1 MAWANLITSCTAGM
15 ALRAV
20 FGCTPCVPT
29 MNSDTTPASS
39 SRWASVTSCRAIG
52 PKRLLCGEAY
62 TPSIS
67 NDLLLAMIPNVFPLV
82 VLLGVM
88 VLAGVP
94 LKPSTILVFSIAFG
108 IAVDDSIHMMGRFTH
123 LLACGFGRRRAVRGA
138 LRDTGPALVM
148 STLVVT
154 AGFSLLLISRFELL
168 FLVGLLTATTAVT
181 ALVADLFLFPA
192 LLELRRGRKEML
204 PSPSSVDSGGTAG
217 C

>member
-1 MAWANLITSCTAGM
+1 MAHTFSFHV
-15 ALRAV
+15 LRS
-20 FGCTPCVPT
+20 FG
-29 MNSDTTPASS
+29 
-39 SRWASVTSCRAIG
+39 
-52 PKRLLCGEAY
+52 
-62 TPSIS
+62 PSIALALLLIWCVLS
-67 NDLLLAMIPNVFPLV
+67 VLFRSVRFGLLAMIPNVFPLL

-123 LLACGFGRRRAVRGA
+123 LLARGFGRRRAIRGA

-148 STLVVT
+148 STFVVT

-192 LLELRRGRKEML
+192 LLE
-204 PSPSSVDSGGTAG
+204 TAG
-217 C
+217 GRRTP